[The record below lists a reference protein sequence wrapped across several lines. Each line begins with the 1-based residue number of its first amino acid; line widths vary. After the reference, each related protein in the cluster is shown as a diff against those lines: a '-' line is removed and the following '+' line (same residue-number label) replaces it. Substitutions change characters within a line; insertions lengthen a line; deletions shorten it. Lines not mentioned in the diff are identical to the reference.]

1 MMEFLECL
9 KNRRSVR
16 VFRQEKVS
24 HEKIKV
30 IVEEASFAPS
40 WKNSQTVSYLVIEN
54 EELKKEVANT
64 LATRNQQIVLN
75 APDLVIV
82 LSKKNIAGYNR
93 DGSFSTTKNQGWE
106 MFDAGI
112 ASQTFCLSAY
122 YEGVNTVIMGIFDE
136 QLLKKVLKITDDYA
150 ISALIAM
157 GYGVTNP
164 KMPLRKTVSELLEI
178 K

>member
-16 VFRQEKVS
+16 TFRQEKVS

-64 LATRNQQIVLN
+64 LATRNQQIVLG

-112 ASQTFCLSAY
+112 ASQTFFLVPIMKGSILLLWEFLMSNCLKRS
-122 YEGVNTVIMGIFDE
+122 
-136 QLLKKVLKITDDYA
+136 
-150 ISALIAM
+150 
-157 GYGVTNP
+157 
-164 KMPLRKTVSELLEI
+164 
-178 K
+178 